1 MAMNIKLLRVR
12 MEGLSLYE
20 DKALEINLMTTSRVP
35 SEDVDTHVV
44 EHLSGSI
51 YKQNVLAFSGIN
63 ASGKTTTLKILS
75 FILDTFIENNSLE
88 HVRNEEVL
96 SQFEDECSI
105 TSYYYWGKKLYEL
118 TSKIAKNDL
127 GHYYFVDEWLK
138 VKAFKENMAKAKLL
152 DFAET
157 PPLLTR
163 ESEEKIAMGYLRQDT
178 SIFMKVLRE
187 AQLSDNERY
196 VFDMTDYTNVNI
208 LTNRSEIP
216 TGFIQYL
223 DSSIESLEFI
233 NSNDVSK
240 YSKLI
245 LRVKFS
251 GQDPQ
256 DISVM
261 DLWKY
266 LSSGT
271 IKGINLLMQI
281 EHVLQSGGYII
292 IDEIENHLNKT
303 IVITLIN
310 LFKSRMNRH
319 HATLIFSTHYSEI
332 LDDMERNDSIYFTR
346 KKNGKIQVFP
356 LSNHLS
362 RSDKKKSAVYLSGLL
377 GTAPKYNDYMNLKK
391 SINQSLQV
399 TSNGTDKNFLK
410 RNHNV

>member
-1 MAMNIKLLRVR
+1 MNIKLLKMR

-20 DKALEINLMTTSRVP
+20 DKTLEINLMTTSRVP

-44 EHLSGSI
+44 EHLSGSF

-63 ASGKTTTLKILS
+63 ASGKTTTLKIFS

-88 HVRNEEVL
+88 HVKNEEIL

-105 TSYYYWGKKLYEL
+105 TTYYYWQMKLYEL
-118 TSKIAKNDL
+118 TSRIAKNDL
-127 GHYYFVDEWLK
+127 GHFYFVDEWLK
-138 VKAFKENMAKAKLL
+138 IKPFKENIAKKKLL
-152 DFAET
+152 DFDET
-157 PPLLTR
+157 PPSLTR
-163 ESEEKIAMGYLRQDT
+163 KSEEKAAMGYLRQDT
-178 SIFMKVLRE
+178 SIFMKILYE
-187 AQLSDNERY
+187 ARMSDNERY

-216 TGFIQYL
+216 VGFIQYL

-240 YSKLI
+240 YSNLI

-281 EHVLQSGGYII
+281 EHVLHSGGYII

-310 LFKSRMNRH
+310 LFKSKMNRH

-391 SINQSLQV
+391 SINQSLQDKTRV
-399 TSNGTDKNFLK
+399 TEMNSSK
-410 RNHNV
+410 RNDHV